1 MYGQKYMHVIWGGNC
16 GNVLFCAAHSEKK
29 TKKKNWQGMHTCTLE
44 RDRKWAF
51 SENLCHQTLSLSNVN
66 TQEINIAW
74 KIGGYNCFYWFIVWA
89 KELFDVF
96 KGPS

>member
-1 MYGQKYMHVIWGGNC
+1 MLFEGETVAMCYFALHTQK
-16 GNVLFCAAHSEKK
+16 KK
-29 TKKKNWQGMHTCTLE
+29 QKKNWQGMHTCTLE